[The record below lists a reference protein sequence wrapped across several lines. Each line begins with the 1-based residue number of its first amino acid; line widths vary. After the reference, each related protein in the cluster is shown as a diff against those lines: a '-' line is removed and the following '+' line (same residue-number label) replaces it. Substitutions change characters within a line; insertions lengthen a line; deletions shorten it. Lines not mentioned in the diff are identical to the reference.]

1 MKFFT
6 TIYLSLI
13 LFCVILCL
21 LGPISA
27 QADFIE
33 IPNPLGDK
41 SITEIIGAV
50 TGLLKMIAIGVGIIM
65 VVWSGIMIMT
75 AAGSE
80 EKVTKAKKTLTWT
93 IIGVAIVVS
102 VDFIVGFLLE
112 ILG

>member
-1 MKFFT
+1 ML
-6 TIYLSLI
+6 Y
-13 LFCVILCL
+13 L
-21 LGPISA
+21 LGPIFV

-41 SITEIIGAV
+41 SIKEIIGAV
-50 TGLLKMIAIGVGIIM
+50 TGLIQMIGIGVAIIL

-112 ILG
+112 ILGKQ